1 MLQGCKRHFVILQ
14 AVIAKYTDKSRYR
27 PEYIFGDVYVD
38 SYRIVQAEKSSKAK
52 NDHEKELKS
61 AIRFSKHFNCEVFL
75 LPEGEEN
82 GNIIYVEK
90 HANPDSIIHGN
101 FIDLKTTK
109 GTDTS
114 ITRRLERALNQ
125 ADGVIITLEI
135 DTQLDK
141 AVQWING
148 KLKSMKNQYENFI
161 VVVED
166 NKGKYGTYSVKEKR
180 LSAKENLFMAAR
192 QLAPSGPESENSQV
206 D

>member
-1 MLQGCKRHFVILQ
+1 MLQDRKRHFVILQ

-38 SYRIVQAEKSSKAK
+38 SYRIVQAEKSSKA
-52 NDHEKELKS
+52 
-61 AIRFSKHFNCEVFL
+61 
-75 LPEGEEN
+75 
-82 GNIIYVEK
+82 
-90 HANPDSIIHGN
+90 
-101 FIDLKTTK
+101 
-109 GTDTS
+109 
-114 ITRRLERALNQ
+114 
-125 ADGVIITLEI
+125 
-135 DTQLDK
+135 K